1 MRQIAIVAGI
11 IVVVTA
17 IVSEWG
23 TNAIIA
29 QASKGSAATAASG
42 SVEVMRMMTE
52 IEGFARGT
60 VRRLLGR
67 SPR

>member
-52 IEGFARGT
+52 LKALPEERFDAY
-60 VRRLLGR
+60 
-67 SPR
+67 